1 MDKLLC
7 DLSNH
12 EIPKNKQFKWL
23 SRFYV
28 LYIFSFPFVHAFAIS
43 GTINFSVL
51 LSLSLLIYLL
61 YKHYVILN
69 VQVGILC
76 LLLLNIYVSFLLNIS
91 DGNLKLISHSAAWTT
106 SILLFFIVPFSLFK
120 RIPINKINHV
130 LYIIYYITVS
140 FSILEYLDVNIFN
153 IGFTNLIPRPD
164 GSDYDPIFIWGI
176 RSRSF
181 FVESGYFAMF
191 VLLYFPVICY
201 MERGRLF
208 RLKNIVLIVL
218 TILAMLFAFS
228 TTFFILSIFY
238 LVILFLFSSRKNFAL
253 KILLLFSV
261 LLLFYC
267 LYKQELDAVFDIVIL
282 SKFDSTSFSSR
293 TSLNE
298 DSLNYIREHYSLL
311 HLLWGYGPGSYD
323 YLNLEA
329 AISTYVNII
338 RDLGLI
344 GLFLFVC
351 FYCSV
356 FVKLLFSKSVFS
368 KYMLFSL
375 FSSIVYLHT
384 NTSYYYAFSWFV
396 IILSL
401 NVENIEK
408 YESQNNSYNCLL

>member
-12 EIPKNKQFKWL
+12 EISKNKQFKWL

-181 FVESGYFAMF
+181 FCRIRIFCNVCF
-191 VLLYFPVICY
+191 VI
-201 MERGRLF
+201 
-208 RLKNIVLIVL
+208 
-218 TILAMLFAFS
+218 FS
-228 TTFFILSIFY
+228 
-238 LVILFLFSSRKNFAL
+238 
-253 KILLLFSV
+253 
-261 LLLFYC
+261 C
-267 LYKQELDAVFDIVIL
+267 D
-282 SKFDSTSFSSR
+282 
-293 TSLNE
+293 
-298 DSLNYIREHYSLL
+298 LL
-311 HLLWGYGPGSYD
+311 HGKGT
-323 YLNLEA
+323 
-329 AISTYVNII
+329 IV
-338 RDLGLI
+338 
-344 GLFLFVC
+344 
-351 FYCSV
+351 SV
-356 FVKLLFSKSVFS
+356 
-368 KYMLFSL
+368 
-375 FSSIVYLHT
+375 
-384 NTSYYYAFSWFV
+384 
-396 IILSL
+396 
-401 NVENIEK
+401 EK
-408 YESQNNSYNCLL
+408 YSIDSIDYISYAICF